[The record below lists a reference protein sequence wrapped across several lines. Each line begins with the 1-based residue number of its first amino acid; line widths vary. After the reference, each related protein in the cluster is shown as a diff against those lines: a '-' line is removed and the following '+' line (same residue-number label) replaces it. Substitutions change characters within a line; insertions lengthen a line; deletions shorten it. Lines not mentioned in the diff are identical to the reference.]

1 MKANKKYKDRLF
13 RHLFN
18 NKSTQ
23 LELYNAIY
31 GTDYQD
37 ESIID
42 SNTLIEAIF
51 SSPENDLAFSINKKI
66 IIFIEHQSTINKN
79 MPARF
84 LTYIARYYE
93 KKIGKKIYG
102 ESLVKLPKPEFVVL
116 YNGKKPFP
124 KEKIMRLSDAFEK
137 IDNDD
142 LISLD
147 LIVRVIN
154 INKGCNLELERKCKT
169 LADYAAFIA
178 KVREYKEKYPRK
190 ELEEAIK
197 SAIRYCIKN
206 DILADYLIQN
216 SSEVV
221 RMLINE
227 YTVKDA
233 IEVIREETMEKGI
246 KKGIKKGRA
255 EGIEK
260 GLEKG
265 QNYVLKLME
274 RGLSYEEIKKKIKKT
289 SNKNTR

>member
-1 MKANKKYKDRLF
+1 MKVNKKYKDRLF

-18 NKSTQ
+18 NKRTQ

-31 GTDYQD
+31 GTDYQN

-51 SSPENDLAFSINKKI
+51 ASPENDLAFSINKKI

-102 ESLVKLPKPEFVVL
+102 ESLVKIPKPEFIVL
-116 YNGKKPFP
+116 YNGEKPFP
-124 KEKIMRLSDAFEK
+124 KEKILRFSDAFEK
-137 IDNDD
+137 IDNDN

-154 INKGCNLELERKCKT
+154 INKGCNPELMRRCKT

-178 KVREYKEKYPRK
+178 KVREYKKKYPREK
-190 ELEEAIK
+190 WEEAIK

-216 SSEVV
+216 SSEVI

-227 YTVKDA
+227 YTMKDA
-233 IEVIREETMEKGI
+233 IEVIREETMEKGL
-246 KKGIKKGRA
+246 KKGRA
-255 EGIEK
+255 EGK
-260 GLEKG
+260 K
-265 QNYVLKLME
+265 YVLELMAQ
-274 RGLSYEEIKKKIKKT
+274 GLSYEEIKKKIENYYPVKEMSK
-289 SNKNTR
+289 KNTYGKN